1 MRVPNAYLS
10 KREQQ
15 ILEVLYKYDRLAAN
29 DILEKMPQQ
38 VHNSTIRTQLRILEH
53 KGHVNHDVVDGK
65 FVFFPVHDRG
75 ATARSAMAGIVES
88 LFKGSYGQAA
98 AALLGDK
105 DAKLTA
111 EEISEI
117 EALLQKAK
125 K

>member
-15 ILEVLYKYDRLAAN
+15 ILEVLYKHDRLTAN

-53 KGHVNHDVVDGK
+53 KGHVNHDVVDSK
-65 FVFFPVHDRG
+65 FVFFPVHDRS
-75 ATARSAMAGIVES
+75 ATARSAMAGIVDS

-111 EEISEI
+111 DEVSEI
-117 EALLQKAK
+117 EKILAK
-125 K
+125 SKK